1 MRNCWWRWR
10 KEGGLREERQLGWL
24 LGTGDSKLSGA
35 YWELGLETPKAGV
48 PTASCLSSLAPQVH
62 KEYSKC
68 LRHSYCC
75 IRSPPG
81 GAHGS
86 LKTSAMRS
94 NTRYYTGTQVSG
106 QGPGCQAGLPGAE
119 CWT

>member
-1 MRNCWWRWR
+1 MRREPSWLAVGRQETVGLLTPPAAWPLDPR
-10 KEGGLREERQLGWL
+10 GG
-24 LGTGDSKLSGA
+24 GA
-35 YWELGLETPKAGV
+35 Y
-48 PTASCLSSLAPQVH
+48 CLSSSPPQVH

-86 LKTSAMRS
+86 LKTSAIRS
-94 NTRYYTGTQVSG
+94 NTRYYTGTQVSR
-106 QGPGCQAGLPGAE
+106 PGAGAPGRAP
-119 CWT
+119 WG

>member
-1 MRNCWWRWR
+1 MRREPSWLAVGRQ
-10 KEGGLREERQLGWL
+10 ETVGLLMPTRSLVAGPPRRGHLLPVL
-24 LGTGDSKLSGA
+24 LG
-35 YWELGLETPKAGV
+35 
-48 PTASCLSSLAPQVH
+48 PQVH

-106 QGPGCQAGLPGAE
+106 PGAGAPGRAP
-119 CWT
+119 WG

>member
-1 MRNCWWRWR
+1 MPAFLASCWW
-10 KEGGLREERQLGWL
+10 
-24 LGTGDSKLSGA
+24 TGDNEVSEACGGPLCQLHA
-35 YWELGLETPKAGV
+35 LL
-48 PTASCLSSLAPQVH
+48 LQVH

-106 QGPGCQAGLPGAE
+106 QGPGLWAGLPGAE
-119 CWT
+119 YWTQDAEAG